1 MLVVVGATGGGGVS
15 HSLFQLKRIKEP
27 EGLQACKATAEKN
40 FAK

>member
-1 MLVVVGATGGGGVS
+1 MLVVVGATGGGGVN